1 MQQGAKELYQ
11 MRYQKESLEADLLQA
26 ESRAIK
32 SCIQS
37 RAQIHAAA
45 ARNEYGRV
53 RKMMRQ
59 EECEEPL
66 EVFSVSADMFTR
78 LSRGKVEEAQRKGF
92 STKADTGIPALR
104 DALIA
109 ITWHTRQQN
118 SRSFNGDVESCH
130 TRMKLWSADTS
141 SEYKMLDEEKT
152 IVESRIQGEIKKLD
166 EVC

>member
-1 MQQGAKELYQ
+1 
-11 MRYQKESLEADLLQA
+11 MRDQKEILEADLLQA
-26 ESRAIK
+26 ESRVIK
-32 SCIQS
+32 SCIQN
-37 RAQIHAAA
+37 RAQIHATA
-45 ARNEYGRV
+45 ARNEYERV
-53 RKMMRQ
+53 RKMMGQ

-66 EVFSVSADMFTR
+66 EVFSVSADIFTR
-78 LSRGKVEEAQRKGF
+78 LSRGKAHEAQRKGF

-109 ITWHTRQQN
+109 TTWGTRQQN

-141 SEYKMLDEEKT
+141 SEYKMMDEEKT
-152 IVESRIQGEIKKLD
+152 IVESRMQAEIKKLE